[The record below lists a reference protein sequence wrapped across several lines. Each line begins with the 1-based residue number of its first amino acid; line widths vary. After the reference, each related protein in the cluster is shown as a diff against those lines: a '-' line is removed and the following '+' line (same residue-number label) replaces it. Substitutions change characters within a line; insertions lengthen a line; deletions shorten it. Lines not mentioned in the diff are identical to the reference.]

1 MNYVRTFHV
10 LSISLLWPGGD
21 GDTPQQAASLFKATG
36 AKSLLITGRK
46 RTASVL
52 PSDCVSSSQGGQRY
66 YMTDTT
72 RSVVRM
78 KWKSRNQGI
87 IIFHQREPFF
97 NGALPHLVL
106 SFKCMGKREQHALQ
120 NKCFC
125 PLVWVSR
132 TVQAAFSSSDS
143 IVHFLACRT

>member
-36 AKSLLITGRK
+36 AKNLLITGRK
-46 RTASVL
+46 WTASVL
-52 PSDCVSSSQGGQRY
+52 PFDCASSSQGGQRY

-72 RSVVRM
+72 HSVVRM

-87 IIFHQREPFF
+87 NIFHQREPFF

-106 SFKCMGKREQHALQ
+106 SFKCMGKREQHALR
-120 NKCFC
+120 NKYLC
-125 PLVWVSR
+125 PLVLVSR